1 MEMQRWEFCYVDLLN
16 RTMVRPT
23 PEGLERVKFKR
34 DKNLPEDT
42 KEDAAGRAVA
52 RLGLE
57 GWELVNGFGD
67 IQPILFFRRR
77 LP

>member
-1 MEMQRWEFCYVDLLN
+1 MATQRWEYCYVDLMN
-16 RTMVRPT
+16 RTMIRAT
-23 PEGLERVKFKR
+23 TEGLERVKFKR
-34 DKNLPEDT
+34 DKSLPDDT
-42 KEDAAGRAVA
+42 KEDAAGRAIA

-67 IQPILFFRRR
+67 IRPILFFRRL